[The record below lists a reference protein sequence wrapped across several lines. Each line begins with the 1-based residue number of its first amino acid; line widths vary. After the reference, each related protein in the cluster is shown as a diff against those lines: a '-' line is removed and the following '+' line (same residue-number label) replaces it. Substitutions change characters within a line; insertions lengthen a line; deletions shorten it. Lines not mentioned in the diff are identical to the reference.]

1 MKRTIFVNVN
11 SNIAIFATKLINS
24 LTIRRSIDS
33 VYTIQSQIL
42 AFATLPIFN
51 QLTGQVLVARHINT
65 GIRSEEIGWF

>member
-1 MKRTIFVNVN
+1 MCH
-11 SNIAIFATKLINS
+11 
-24 LTIRRSIDS
+24 TIRRSIDS